1 MTSIT
6 SVISFFIL
14 LLVTYSYSAPIEQ
27 KYETSTA
34 NYKFTSGKTTINEGV
49 KVKKQMMSD
58 DGSTDNEA
66 MPTDESGGNEEMPTD
81 ESGGNEEMPTDQ
93 SGGNEAMPVDGSTDN
108 QDGTKGV
115 ADPVH
120 SVEDPS
126 HPKYPAVIY
135 VDQKRSIEDFLL
147 SNLESSDAFERRAI
161 RSGEPHEE
169 VETSTSVLS
178 EHQIEITTNV
188 EPLSSS
194 VDSFGKFTGLL
205 HDNQPE
211 EQSST
216 TEYAT
221 TDRTDEK
228 STTQSTVKTQ
238 KLIKTVAIIPGKI
251 TETKIYVNTP
261 SKTSIVIKPV
271 DEKELIPEHKRP
283 NCLTDKCWFG

>member
-1 MTSIT
+1 VTSIT

-108 QDGTKGV
+108 QDGTQGV

-161 RSGEPHEE
+161 RSGESHEE

-205 HDNQPE
+205 HDNKPE

-228 STTQSTVKTQ
+228 STTQSTVKPQ
-238 KLIKTVAIIPGKI
+238 KLTKTIAIIPGII
-251 TETKIYVNTP
+251 TEKK
-261 SKTSIVIKPV
+261 SM
-271 DEKELIPEHKRP
+271 
-283 NCLTDKCWFG
+283 

>member
-34 NYKFTSGKTTINEGV
+34 NYKLTSGKTTINEGV

-66 MPTDESGGNEEMPTD
+66 MPTDESGGNEEV
-81 ESGGNEEMPTDQ
+81 PTDQ

-108 QDGTKGV
+108 QDGTQGV

-120 SVEDPS
+120 SVDDPS

-205 HDNQPE
+205 HDNKPE

-228 STTQSTVKTQ
+228 STTQSTVKPQ
-238 KLIKTVAIIPGKI
+238 KLTKTIAIIPGII
-251 TETKIYVNTP
+251 TEKKIYVNTP
-261 SKTSIVIKPV
+261 IKESIVIQPS
-271 DEKELIPEHKRP
+271 DEKP
-283 NCLTDKCWFG
+283 T

>member
-27 KYETSTA
+27 KYETSTT
-34 NYKFTSGKTTINEGV
+34 NYKLTSGKTTINEGV

-81 ESGGNEEMPTDQ
+81 ESGGNE
-93 SGGNEAMPVDGSTDN
+93 AIPVDGSTDN
-108 QDGTKGV
+108 QDGTQGV

-205 HDNQPE
+205 HDNKPE

-228 STTQSTVKTQ
+228 STTQSTVKPQ
-238 KLIKTVAIIPGKI
+238 KLTKTIAIIPGII
-251 TETKIYVNTP
+251 TEKKKTYVNTP
-261 SKTSIVIKPV
+261 IKESIVIQPS
-271 DEKELIPEHKRP
+271 DEKP
-283 NCLTDKCWFG
+283 T

>member
-108 QDGTKGV
+108 QDGTQGV

-161 RSGEPHEE
+161 RSGESHEE

-205 HDNQPE
+205 HDNKPE

-228 STTQSTVKTQ
+228 STTQSTVKPQ
-238 KLIKTVAIIPGKI
+238 KLTKTIAIIPGII
-251 TETKIYVNTP
+251 TEKKIYVNTP
-261 SKTSIVIKPV
+261 IKESIVIQPS
-271 DEKELIPEHKRP
+271 DEKP
-283 NCLTDKCWFG
+283 T

>member
-27 KYETSTA
+27 QYETSTA

-49 KVKKQMMSD
+49 KVKKQIMFD

-66 MPTDESGGNEEMPTD
+66 MPIDQSDGNEV
-81 ESGGNEEMPTDQ
+81 
-93 SGGNEAMPVDGSTDN
+93 MPVDGSTGNEVMPVDGSTGNEVMPVDDGSTGN
-108 QDGTKGV
+108 QDGTQGV
-115 ADPVH
+115 ADPINTF
-120 SVEDPS
+120 EDPS

-135 VDQKRSIEDFLL
+135 VAQKRSIEDFLL

-161 RSGEPHEE
+161 RSAESHEE
-169 VETSTSVLS
+169 VETSTPVLS

-228 STTQSTVKTQ
+228 STTQPTVKPQELT
-238 KLIKTVAIIPGKI
+238 KTIAIIPGII
-251 TETKIYVNTP
+251 TEKNIYVNTP
-261 SKTSIVIKPV
+261 IKESIVIQPSDQK
-271 DEKELIPEHKRP
+271 
-283 NCLTDKCWFG
+283 TT